1 MIRSAEIP
9 EQPESSALLRAEVTA
24 DGTGVLVF
32 AEDRVILLDSRLRQV
47 EELVLPEEVQ
57 GLEYDCSD
65 DGEQL
70 CYVDDTGLWL
80 LRTEDTEPILLA
92 AHPTQPEGE
101 PEIRLARPR
110 FIQQGSSIL
119 TAEIQDGS
127 TLYYTRYDLD
137 ELEEKLEEQ
146 EADRKKNQKKDDEDE
161 EVLTGLLEGRRV
173 SIYPGTVITEVST
186 DDYLVVLYP
195 NRDTEELTGYIA
207 GTVHYF
213 ESDATFSFI
222 LPDNAEAGPRLILN
236 DRVYYFE
243 QVSQPGEENVV
254 FELKVLELGSAMNR
268 ISTGLKVSNAE
279 PRILGADAEGR
290 VLFSFVSPSGS
301 GMGITDPVRQKGTE
315 SN

>member
-1 MIRSAEIP
+1 M
-9 EQPESSALLRAEVTA
+9 
-24 DGTGVLVF
+24 
-32 AEDRVILLDSRLRQV
+32 
-47 EELVLPEEVQ
+47 
-57 GLEYDCSD
+57 
-65 DGEQL
+65 
-70 CYVDDTGLWL
+70 
-80 LRTEDTEPILLA
+80 
-92 AHPTQPEGE
+92 
-101 PEIRLARPR
+101 
-110 FIQQGSSIL
+110 
-119 TAEIQDGS
+119 
-127 TLYYTRYDLD
+127 
-137 ELEEKLEEQ
+137 
-146 EADRKKNQKKDDEDE
+146 
-161 EVLTGLLEGRRV
+161 LTGLLEGLRV